1 MKRLIGWLHL
11 WLGLA
16 SGLVVIVVALSG
28 SLLVFE
34 DELEHLFQP
43 TLFTVPAP
51 MGAERMSLDALAAIV
66 HDKYPDYKPNNIEIQ
81 PAANSTVTFYLKK
94 GKAKGQL
101 LMVVTDPYTGKIT
114 HTADQDKRF
123 FVVVKNLHRYL
134 CMGETGKMITGI
146 SCSMF
151 ALLII
156 SGLILWWPK
165 KKTRKQRMKV
175 KWNASF
181 KRLNWDLHAV
191 FGFYIHI
198 VIFITAL
205 TGLIWSYKWANNLL
219 FYAFDGKP
227 QVKVEAPKSKA
238 VKGNEIA
245 WLDKV
250 LVETNQR
257 LTYNGIVNIRF
268 PEKKDQAITV
278 GKENTD
284 RITTHIVDAL
294 YFQPGSG
301 VFIGDKLFANDT
313 KGTQARRLVYPIH
326 TGGLF
331 GWPTKILAFIC
342 ALIAAS
348 LPVTGFLIW
357 WGKKQKKPVV
367 KKQSKPI
374 AVTA

>member
-34 DELEHLFQP
+34 DELEHLFEP
-43 TLFTVPAP
+43 SLFSVQAPA
-51 MGAERMSLDALAAIV
+51 GAERMSLDALAATIR
-66 HDKYPDYKPNNIEIQ
+66 DTYPKNKLNNIEIQ

-94 GKAKGQL
+94 GKAKGDL
-101 LMVVTDPYTGKIT
+101 LMVVMDPYTGKIIYSGE
-114 HTADQDKRF
+114 QQKRF

-146 SCSMF
+146 SCSIF
-151 ALLII
+151 TLLII

-165 KKTRKQRMKV
+165 KNARKQRMKV

-191 FGFYIHI
+191 FGFYIHV
-198 VIFITAL
+198 VIFITAI
-205 TGLIWSYKWANNLL
+205 TGLIWSYKWVNNLL

-227 QVKVEAPKSKA
+227 QSKVEAPVSKA
-238 VKGNEIA
+238 EKINDVA
-245 WLDKV
+245 WLDKIFAA
-250 LVETNQR
+250 TNQR

-284 RITTHIVDAL
+284 RITTHIVDVL

-301 VFIGDKLFANDT
+301 TFVGDKLFANDT
-313 KGTQARRLVYPIH
+313 RGTQARRLVYPIH

-342 ALIAAS
+342 ALVAAS

-357 WGKKQKKPVV
+357 WGKKHKKPIV
-367 KKQSKPI
+367 KKQTRQKSVV
-374 AVTA
+374 A

>member
-34 DELEHLFQP
+34 DELEHLFEP
-43 TLFTVPAP
+43 SLFSVQAPA
-51 MGAERMSLDALAAIV
+51 GTERMSLDALAATIR
-66 HDKYPDYKPNNIEIQ
+66 DTYPKNKLNNIEIQ

-94 GKAKGQL
+94 GKAKGDL
-101 LMVVTDPYTGKIT
+101 LMVVMDPYTGKIIYSGE
-114 HTADQDKRF
+114 QQKRF

-146 SCSMF
+146 SCSIF
-151 ALLII
+151 TLLII

-165 KKTRKQRMKV
+165 KNARKQRMKV

-191 FGFYIHI
+191 FGFYIHV
-198 VIFITAL
+198 VIFITAI
-205 TGLIWSYKWANNLL
+205 TGLIWSYKWVNNLL

-227 QVKVEAPKSKA
+227 QPKVEAPVSKA
-238 VKGNEIA
+238 EKINDVA
-245 WLDKV
+245 WLDKIFAA
-250 LVETNQR
+250 TNQR

-284 RITTHIVDAL
+284 RITTHIVDVL
-294 YFQPGSG
+294 YFQSGSG
-301 VFIGDKLFANDT
+301 AFVGDKLFANDT
-313 KGTQARRLVYPIH
+313 RGTQARRLVYPIH

-342 ALIAAS
+342 ALVAAS

-357 WGKKQKKPVV
+357 WGR
-367 KKQSKPI
+367 S
-374 AVTA
+374 TRNL